1 MHTNN
6 ITPPYLTNK
15 TVESKVMLV
24 LCDFLFHLNFLL
36 PILSP
41 MNNNGVIL
49 FSMFYFPL
57 VGIKKNL
64 MLPTG
69 FSRVLSTIFQPFGS
83 AVWPAIAN
91 I

>member
-57 VGIKKNL
+57 LGIKKKSNVTHGVL
-64 MLPTG
+64 KGSLNNISAIR
-69 FSRVLSTIFQPFGS
+69 FSCLASYS
-83 AVWPAIAN
+83 
-91 I
+91 